1 MEQRYSVKYVQKSK
15 GLGFDFSS
23 PFKSSMQHKSLY
35 HANFSI
41 IIIFSFSLASTTFF
55 KLAKREA
62 PERYR

>member
-35 HANFSI
+35 HANFKHNYH
-41 IIIFSFSLASTTFF
+41 IFLWFGLKPASFQTYQT
-55 KLAKREA
+55 
-62 PERYR
+62 